1 MYRIVFAKEAQRT
14 LLRLPR
20 NTAFLI
26 REKLQL
32 LALDPYASNSNI
44 KKLQNR
50 PGYRLRVGDWR
61 IIYEIQHDVL
71 VILVIKI
78 AKRGEVYR

>member
-1 MYRIVFAKEAQRT
+1 VYRIVFAKEAQRT

-20 NTAFLI
+20 NTAILI

-32 LALDPYASNSNI
+32 LALDPYAPNSNI

-71 VILVIKI
+71 AILVIKI

>member
-20 NTAFLI
+20 NTAILI

-32 LALDPYASNSNI
+32 LALDPYAPNSNI

-71 VILVIKI
+71 AILVIKI